1 MRIAG
6 AFIFVVLLLQ
16 AAAGQEK
23 SAVQGNPVE
32 TAFTTVSA
40 TVPQGYSLDFS
51 GAYPLYSNRSYP
63 IFGHIT
69 AGVSGVLQVSY
80 SNDEVVSNMIGL
92 IRPMNSWGLKLQV
105 LSKREQLP
113 SVALWARAALGW
125 QGDFLQSTDLW
136 PKSPPAFE
144 HLAGTQYEFTST
156 SAGVALEPGI
166 SEALDVNVSL
176 GLRELESRNL
186 WIFIDPT
193 PAGDNGYH
201 AAGGDRA
208 LLLDGS
214 ANVVLH
220 LLPRFAVIA
229 EATTLP
235 YFDVNVPALRLELK
249 RGYAGSF
256 GGRYTLPIPLS
267 VDGYVRWQSS
277 INGLSDTQFRLG
289 LSGQFSFVP

>member
-1 MRIAG
+1 MRTAGVFIIA
-6 AFIFVVLLLQ
+6 VLLLQ
-16 AAAGQEK
+16 VANGQEK
-23 SAVQGNPVE
+23 SATQENPVG

-51 GAYPLYSNRSYP
+51 GAYPLYSSRSYP
-63 IFGHIT
+63 VFGHIT

-80 SNDEVVSNMIGL
+80 SNDEVVSNMMGL
-92 IRPMNSWGLKLQV
+92 VRPMNSWGLKLQV

-113 SVALWARAALGW
+113 SVALWVRSALGW

-136 PKSPPAFE
+136 PKSPPTFD
-144 HLAGTQYEFTST
+144 HLSGTQYEFTST

-166 SEALDVNVSL
+166 SKALDVNVSL

-186 WIFIDPT
+186 WIFVDPT
-193 PAGDNGYH
+193 PVGDNGYH
-201 AAGGDRA
+201 AASGDRT

-220 LLPRFAVIA
+220 LLSRFAVIA

-235 YFDVNVPALRLELK
+235 YFDVNVPALKLEVK
-249 RGYAGSF
+249 RGYAGAF

>member
-1 MRIAG
+1 MAT
-6 AFIFVVLLLQ
+6 
-16 AAAGQEK
+16 GQDK
-23 SAVQGNPVE
+23 SATQENTVG

-40 TVPQGYSLDFS
+40 AVPQGYSLDFS
-51 GAYPLYSNRSYP
+51 GAYPLYSGRSSP
-63 IFGHIT
+63 VFGHIT
-69 AGVSGVLQVSY
+69 AGVSGVLQVSF

-92 IRPMNSWGLKLQV
+92 VRPMNSWGLKLQV
-105 LSKREQLP
+105 LSKREELP
-113 SVALWARAALGW
+113 PVALWVRSALGW

-136 PKSPPAFE
+136 PKSPPTFD

-176 GLRELESRNL
+176 GLQELQSSGL
-186 WIFIDPT
+186 WIFIE
-193 PAGDNGYH
+193 PAPEGDNGYH
-201 AAGGDRA
+201 AVSGERT
-208 LLLDGS
+208 LLLEGS

-229 EATTLP
+229 EAATLP
-235 YFDVNVPALRLELK
+235 YFNVNVAALELEVQ
-249 RGYAGSF
+249 RAYAGTV
-256 GGRYTLPIPLS
+256 GARYTLPIPLS

-277 INGLSDTQFRLG
+277 INGLTDTQFRLG

>member
-1 MRIAG
+1 MRTAGVLIIA
-6 AFIFVVLLLQ
+6 ALLLQ
-16 AAAGQEK
+16 VVRGQEK
-23 SAVQGNPVE
+23 SVAQGNPLE

-40 TVPQGYSLDFS
+40 TVPQGYSLDFAV
-51 GAYPLYSNRSYP
+51 AYPPYSSRNYP
-63 IFGHIT
+63 VFGHIS
-69 AGVSGVLQVSY
+69 AGLSGVLQVSF
-80 SNDEVVSNMIGL
+80 SNDEVVSNMIGM

-113 SVALWARAALGW
+113 SVALWVRSALGW
-125 QGDFLQSTDLW
+125 QGDFLQSNDLW
-136 PKSPPAFE
+136 PKRPPPFE
-144 HLAGTQYEFTST
+144 HLGGTQYEFTST

-176 GLRELESRNL
+176 GVRELESRNL

-193 PAGDNGYH
+193 PVGYNGYH
-201 AAGGDRA
+201 AASGDRT

-235 YFDVNVPALRLELK
+235 YFNVNAAALRLEVE
-249 RGYAGSF
+249 RAYAGAI
-256 GGRYTLPIPLS
+256 GGGYTLPIPLS
-267 VDGYVRWQSS
+267 LDGYVRWQST
-277 INGLSDTQFRLG
+277 INGQSDTQFRLG
-289 LSGQFSFVP
+289 LSGQLSFVQ